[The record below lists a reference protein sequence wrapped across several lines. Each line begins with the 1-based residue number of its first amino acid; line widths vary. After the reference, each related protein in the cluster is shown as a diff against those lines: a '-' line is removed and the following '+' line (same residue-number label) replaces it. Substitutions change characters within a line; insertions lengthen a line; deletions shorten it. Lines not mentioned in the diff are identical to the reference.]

1 MYKCVTWYS
10 SASMLSFISHQFKR
24 LLRKLSLH
32 FHVAIDLFAIKLSV
46 YNSALSK
53 KKKWCKQHFAL
64 RKNMHMI
71 QERNSKWKQYVANN
85 SKTILCQSMKQWLIF
100 FYLVFV
106 VIHVCIVYLLF
117 STEDYLKLPFYQ
129 SKIPSEIR
137 GYASIFSIFCVKKR
151 QNS

>member
-24 LLRKLSLH
+24 LLHKLSLH

-46 YNSALSK
+46 YNSALSI
-53 KKKWCKQHFAL
+53 KKWCKQHFAL

-100 FYLVFV
+100 FLPC
-106 VIHVCIVYLLF
+106 VCCHSCLYCLF
-117 STEDYLKLPFYQ
+117 ALFNRGLPETAFLTEQNPFRNQGICQY
-129 SKIPSEIR
+129 
-137 GYASIFSIFCVKKR
+137 IFNILC
-151 QNS
+151 

>member
-1 MYKCVTWYS
+1 MWRDIHLLACCLSFHISSNDYYANFLCTSMLPLIYLPSS
-10 SASMLSFISHQFKR
+10 SACTTR
-24 LLRKLSLH
+24 LCL
-32 FHVAIDLFAIKLSV
+32 
-46 YNSALSK
+46 